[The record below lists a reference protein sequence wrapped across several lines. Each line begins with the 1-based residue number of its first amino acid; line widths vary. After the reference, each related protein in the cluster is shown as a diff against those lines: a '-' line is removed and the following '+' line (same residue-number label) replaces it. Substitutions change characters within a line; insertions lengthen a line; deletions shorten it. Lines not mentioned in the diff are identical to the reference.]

1 MKISRHIHRQLRIKN
16 LLHTTILL
24 TILFGLA
31 WLSTLHPIHFDV
43 SAGSRNT
50 LSSVSQNVLNSLT
63 DKIVVTA
70 YIKKDPALRSQIT
83 QLIDHYKLHK
93 PEIELTFIDPGSIP
107 EKTRQLDIGATGAIF
122 VDYQGRTERINFL
135 DESTLT
141 NALQQL
147 ASAKVRWISFLTG
160 HGERSPEGRA
170 NFDLSRFGEELA
182 QRNIKAQTL
191 NWAEM
196 PAIPDNSDL
205 LVIASPRVDLLPGEI
220 SILHDYLEQGG
231 HLLWLTDPD
240 SPIPGGLDEYLGI
253 ERLPGTIVDVS
264 AKLYGI
270 DDPSFVLVPKYP
282 GHPVTQNLQTMTL
295 FPAAAALQSL
305 EESLFDSDV
314 LLKSSVK
321 SWTETG
327 TLAEFDADS
336 EEREGPLSFAYALNR
351 QIDETTEQ
359 RIIAIGDGDF
369 LANAYLG
376 NVGNLELG
384 LRMINWLLRDDRYVA
399 IPVKSAPDRHLQLT
413 PLSVTLMGFGFL
425 LILPL
430 VLLMSGWL
438 IWYRRKRR

>member
-16 LLHTTILL
+16 LFHTTLWL
-24 TILFGLA
+24 SILFGLA
-31 WLSTLHPIHFDV
+31 WLSTLRPIHFDI

-70 YIKKDPALRSQIT
+70 YIKKDPALRSQIK
-83 QLIDHYKLHK
+83 QLIDRFKLHK
-93 PEIELTFIDPGSIP
+93 PDIELTFIDPDSTP
-107 EKTRQLDIGATGAIF
+107 EKTRKLEIGASGAII
-122 VDYQGRTERINFL
+122 VDYLGRTERINFL

-147 ASAKVRWISFLTG
+147 TGAHVRWISFLTG
-160 HGERSPEGRA
+160 HGERSPEGQA

-191 NWAEM
+191 NWAEI
-196 PAIPDNSDL
+196 PAIPDNSEL
-205 LVIASPRVDLLPGEI
+205 LIIAGPRVDLLPGEV

-231 HLLWLTDPD
+231 HLFWLADPD
-240 SPIPGGLDEYLGI
+240 TLIPSGLSDYLGI
-253 ERLPGTIVDVS
+253 DRLPGAIVDMS
-264 AKLYGI
+264 AGLYGI
-270 DDPSFVLVPKYP
+270 NDPSFVIIPKYP
-282 GHPVTQNLQTMTL
+282 GHPITQNLQTMTL
-295 FPAAAALQSL
+295 FPAAAALQSR
-305 EESLFDSDV
+305 EESSFDSEV
-314 LLKSSVK
+314 LIKSSDK
-321 SWTETG
+321 SWT
-327 TLAEFDADS
+327 DA
-336 EEREGPLSFAYALNR
+336 EERKGPLSLAYALTR

-359 RIIAIGDGDF
+359 RIIVIGDGDF

-425 LILPL
+425 LIIPI
-430 VLLMSGWL
+430 VLLITGWL
-438 IWYRRKRR
+438 IWYRRRRR

>member
-16 LLHTTILL
+16 LLL
-24 TILFGLA
+24 TALWLSVLFGLA
-31 WLSTLHPIHFDV
+31 WLSTQRPVHFDV

-50 LSSVSQNVLNSLT
+50 LSSVSQNVLSSLT

-70 YIKKDPALRSQIT
+70 YIKKDPALRFQIK
-83 QLIDHYKLHK
+83 QLIDRFKLHK
-93 PEIELTFIDPGSIP
+93 PDIELTFIDPDSTP
-107 EKTRQLDIGATGAIF
+107 EKTRQLEIGASGAIF
-122 VDYQGRTERINFL
+122 VEYQGRTERINFL
-135 DESTLT
+135 DESTFT

-147 ASAKVRWISFLTG
+147 SGANVRWISFLTG

-191 NWAEM
+191 NLAEI

-205 LVIASPRVDLLPGEI
+205 LVIAGPRVDLLPGEI
-220 SILHDYLEQGG
+220 GILNDYLEQGG
-231 HLLWLTDPD
+231 HLLWLADPD
-240 SPIPGGLDEYLGI
+240 SLIPGGLDDYLGI
-253 ERLPGTIVDVS
+253 DRLPGTIADMS
-264 AKLYGI
+264 AGLYGI
-270 DDPSFVLVPKYP
+270 NDPSFVIVPKYP

-295 FPAAAALQSL
+295 FPAAAALQSR
-305 EESLFDSDV
+305 EESPFDSEV
-314 LLKSSVK
+314 LIKSSDK
-321 SWTETG
+321 SWT
-327 TLAEFDADS
+327 DS
-336 EEREGPLSFAYALNR
+336 EEHKGPLSLAYALTR
-351 QIDETTEQ
+351 QINESTEQ
-359 RIIAIGDGDF
+359 RIIIVGDGDF

-430 VLLMSGWL
+430 TLLISGWL

>member
-16 LLHTTILL
+16 LLHTTLWL
-24 TILFGLA
+24 SILFSLA
-31 WLSTLHPIHFDV
+31 WLSTLRPIHFDI

-70 YIKKDPALRSQIT
+70 YIKKDPALRSQIK
-83 QLIDHYKLHK
+83 QLIDRFKLHK
-93 PEIELTFIDPGSIP
+93 PDIELTFIDPVSTP
-107 EKTRQLDIGATGAIF
+107 EKTRQLEIGASGAIF

-135 DESTLT
+135 DESTFT

-147 ASAKVRWISFLTG
+147 TGANVRWISFLTG

-191 NWAEM
+191 NLAEI

-205 LVIASPRVDLLPGEI
+205 LVIAGPRVDLLPGEI
-220 SILHDYLEQGG
+220 GILHDYLEQGG
-231 HLLWLTDPD
+231 HLLWLADPD
-240 SPIPGGLDEYLGI
+240 SLIPGGLDDYLGI
-253 ERLPGTIVDVS
+253 DRLPGTIADMS
-264 AKLYGI
+264 AGLYGI
-270 DDPSFVLVPKYP
+270 NDPSFVIVPKYM

-295 FPAAAALQSL
+295 FPAAAALQSR
-305 EESLFDSDV
+305 EESSFDSEV
-314 LLKSSVK
+314 LIKSSDK
-321 SWTETG
+321 SWT
-327 TLAEFDADS
+327 DS
-336 EEREGPLSFAYALNR
+336 EERKGPLSLAYALTR
-351 QIDETTEQ
+351 QINETTEQ
-359 RIIAIGDGDF
+359 RIILVGDGDF

-425 LILPL
+425 LIIPL
-430 VLLMSGWL
+430 VLLITGWL